1 MSKKLMAFGIASPL
15 LYVGVAVLGAAVRP
29 EYSHLSNAV
38 SELLLVGAPNRLL
51 LSLGMGLSSACIVAG
66 CIAAFKQSREMGKIF
81 RFAVA
86 LLLFTGISG
95 LFTALVWP
103 QDPVGAPA
111 TFSGTM
117 HIGLVAVAALCSMV
131 APVLVAIPVRQR
143 EGWRGLFWL
152 SLICA
157 GLALTFGA
165 LSPVIIALDI
175 PLMGLFQR
183 MTIASFFL
191 WLIAFF
197 VMLMKSGAISDHGAG
212 GRRGG

>member
-1 MSKKLMAFGIASPL
+1 MSKKLMVFGIASPL
-15 LYVGVAVLGAAVRP
+15 LYVGVAVLGAALHP
-29 EYSHLSNAV
+29 DYSHLSNAV

-51 LSLGMGLSSACIVAG
+51 LSLGMGLSSVCMVVG
-66 CIAAFKQSREMGKIF
+66 CIAVLVQTRGMGRVF
-81 RFAVA
+81 RIAVA
-86 LLLFTGISG
+86 LLLCTGGSG

-103 QDPVGAPA
+103 QDPIGTPA
-111 TFSGTM
+111 TFAGMM
-117 HIGLVAVAALCSMV
+117 HIGLVAVAALSSIV
-131 APVLVAIPVRQR
+131 APVLVAIAVRQR
-143 EGWRGLFWL
+143 AGWRWFFWL

-165 LSPVIIALDI
+165 LSPMIIALDI

-197 VMLMKSGAISDHGAG
+197 VKLMKSGAISDHGAG